1 MAHLLDSTTPM
12 SGRHIVDGPQAEG
25 LVGTRRACQGGW
37 AAVPRVLAVEPS
49 RLTSQPSSTFDALL
63 RIMDGLDWAG
73 DMDVER
79 IPGPRGLAARSAA
92 LAAEVNGRD
101 QLASGRLV
109 LLQEDEAVPAWG
121 ADLRLVSL
129 VQSEVTPGMAQGS
142 TVHDVGWS
150 WVQGSLDARRAHWG
164 ARSGTVSTV
173 SSRTFEGLQDN
184 PDHAEIEIR
193 ASWTPLLDDPGQ
205 LVDHLLA
212 WQDLVRTAAG
222 LPGSSAGVVMLGS
235 RLGRTR

>member
-1 MAHLLDSTTPM
+1 MVM
-12 SGRHIVDGPQAEG
+12 
-25 LVGTRRACQGGW
+25 
-37 AAVPRVLAVEPS
+37 AVEPS
-49 RLTSQPSSTFDALL
+49 SLTSQTSSSFDALL
-63 RIMDGLDWAG
+63 RIVDGLDWAG

-79 IPGPRGLAARSAA
+79 IAGPRGLAARSAA

-101 QLASGRLV
+101 RAASGRLV
-109 LLQEDEAVPAWG
+109 LLQENHDVEAWG
-121 ADLRLVSL
+121 ADLRLASL
-129 VQSEVTPGMAQGS
+129 VQAEVNPETANGPL
-142 TVHDVGWS
+142 VHEVGWS
-150 WVQGSLDARRAHWG
+150 WLQEALAARHARWG

-173 SSRTFEGLQDN
+173 SSRTFEGLQED
-184 PDHAEIEIR
+184 PDQVEIEIR

-222 LPGSSAGVVMLGS
+222 LPGLSAGVVMLGS